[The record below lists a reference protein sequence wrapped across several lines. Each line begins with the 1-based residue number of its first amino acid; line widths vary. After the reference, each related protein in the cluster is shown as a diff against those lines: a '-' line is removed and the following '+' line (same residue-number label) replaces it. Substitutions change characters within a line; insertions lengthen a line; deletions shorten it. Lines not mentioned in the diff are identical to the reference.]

1 MFILLLWQCFFA
13 TRWLEEER
21 LHLLA
26 SVVVVRSERA
36 LGCGCL
42 VLELG
47 TGVTKILRSSSSC
60 CSSAST
66 PSPS

>member
-1 MFILLLWQCFFA
+1 MFILLLWQCFFV

-21 LHLLA
+21 LRLLA
-26 SVVVVRSERA
+26 SVVVVRSERT
-36 LGCGCL
+36 LG

-47 TGVTKILRSSSSC
+47 TGVTKILRSSCCC